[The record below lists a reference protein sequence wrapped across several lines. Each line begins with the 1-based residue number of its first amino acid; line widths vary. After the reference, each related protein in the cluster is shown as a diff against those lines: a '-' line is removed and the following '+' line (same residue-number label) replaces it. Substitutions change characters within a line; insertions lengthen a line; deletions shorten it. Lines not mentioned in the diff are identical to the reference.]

1 MQFSLSCLGSQPLP
15 RLLLPFPL
23 LDWFVCAAGVLHTLP
38 GGFLL
43 QDAVARQDAAV
54 CQELPT
60 RWHAT
65 HLNVTGNAFCSY
77 ALRAR
82 LMTDR
87 WTDGRTDLESDEP
100 TDGRRHWRV
109 LERHCRQPPCVMHSL
124 WSVKFACFSGI
135 KIQNQSQNFPYAFPL
150 LLLWSP

>member
-1 MQFSLSCLGSQPLP
+1 MQFSLGCLGSLPLP
-15 RLLLPFPL
+15 RLLRPFPL
-23 LDWFVCAAGVLHTLP
+23 TGSFAPLGSYTRCRGLPAAGRSRSPGCGCLP
-38 GGFLL
+38 GAANALTCYAFKRHRKCLLFLC
-43 QDAVARQDAAV
+43 VASATDDRQ
-54 CQELPT
+54 
-60 RWHAT
+60 
-65 HLNVTGNAFCSY
+65 
-77 ALRAR
+77 
-82 LMTDR
+82 M
-87 WTDGRTDLESDEP
+87 DGRTDWGSDEP

>member
-15 RLLLPFPL
+15 RLLPPLPL
-23 LDWFVCAAGVLHTLP
+23 LDWFACAAGVLHTLP

-87 WTDGRTDLESDEP
+87 WTEELSNWRTESLTSPQTDEELTSARATLSSTP
-100 TDGRRHWRV
+100 Y
-109 LERHCRQPPCVMHSL
+109 VMHSI
-124 WSVKFACFSGI
+124 WSVKFACFSSI
-135 KIQNQSQNFPYAFPL
+135 KIWNQSQNFPYAFPL
-150 LLLWSP
+150 LF